1 MMTADL
7 RVWRVG
13 WGPGRETTMPSLL
26 SVNGHRFELEPN
38 RTYVLGRAVDCDI
51 VIEDMAASR
60 HHAHILT
67 GGEPNAVLLEDL
79 ESRNGTFVNDERI
92 FDRTAVQDGCLI
104 RIGATVYML
113 STEQASSDKGFI
125 DTGTVAI
132 EKFSFGMDLDANMA
146 KVLRRDGPGSTNFAG
161 RLESIGLVEVLQLL
175 ILNQRS
181 GALHV
186 QLRGGIGTIE
196 LRDGEVRSAQFQE
209 MHGFQALVL
218 LAREAAG
225 NFWLSES
232 TKECDITIDEQ
243 SNQLLVELCRALDE
257 G

>member
-1 MMTADL
+1 
-7 RVWRVG
+7 
-13 WGPGRETTMPSLL
+13 MPSLL
-26 SVNGHRFELEPN
+26 TVDGKRIELEPN
-38 RTYVLGRAVDCDI
+38 HRYVLGRGPESDI
-51 VIEDMAASR
+51 IVGDMSASRRHARLTVGGEARRALFIED
-60 HHAHILT
+60 L
-67 GGEPNAVLLEDL
+67 G
-79 ESRNGTFVNDERI
+79 SRNGTFVNDERI
-92 FDRTAVQDGCLI
+92 FDRTAVQDGCLV

-113 STEQASSDKGFI
+113 SLKEDGKDEGFV

-132 EKFSFGMDLDANMA
+132 EKFSFGMDIDANMA

-181 GALHV
+181 GSLHV

-196 LRDGEVRSAQFQE
+196 LRDGEVRSAAFQE
-209 MHGFQALVL
+209 MRGFKALVM

-225 NFWLSES
+225 NFWLAES
-232 TKECDITIDEQ
+232 NADCDSSIDEQ
-243 SNQLLVELCRALDE
+243 SSQLLVELCRALDE

>member
-1 MMTADL
+1 
-7 RVWRVG
+7 
-13 WGPGRETTMPSLL
+13 MPSLL
-26 SVNGHRFELEPN
+26 TVDGNRIELEAN
-38 RTYVLGRAVDCDI
+38 RRYILGRGAESDI
-51 VIEDMAASR
+51 VVGDMSASRRHAQLTVGGEARRALFIED
-60 HHAHILT
+60 L
-67 GGEPNAVLLEDL
+67 G
-79 ESRNGTFVNDERI
+79 SRNGTFVNDERI

-113 STEQASSDKGFI
+113 ASDEKSEGGGFI

-146 KVLRRDGPGSTNFAG
+146 KVLRRDGPEATNFAG

-181 GALHV
+181 GSLHV

-196 LRDGEVRSAQFQE
+196 LRNGEVRSARFQE
-209 MHGFQALVL
+209 MTGFKALVT
-218 LAREAAG
+218 LAREGVG
-225 NFWLSES
+225 NFWLAES
-232 TKECDITIDEQ
+232 TAECDASIAEQ
-243 SNQLLVELCRALDE
+243 SSQLLVELCKALDE